1 MCCLYYYILPPR
13 RRSHPWATPERRG
26 VITLLIA
33 DFRSSPRYAA
43 SYRPPSL
50 CFSNRPP
57 HDYERV
63 FFPFFLREGAFASSI
78 FLSEPVNGVVF
89 RKRRLLFVVV
99 PPLPSIFLSASG
111 NNNHTY
117 RRGKVF
123 HSLFFLLLL
132 LLQNCLGDAHL
143 AAVAISPSAL
153 FLSFFNC
160 PLPGASFS
168 TTV

>member
-63 FFPFFLREGAFASSI
+63 FF
-78 FLSEPVNGVVF
+78 
-89 RKRRLLFVVV
+89 
-99 PPLPSIFLSASG
+99 
-111 NNNHTY
+111 
-117 RRGKVF
+117 
-123 HSLFFLLLL
+123 
-132 LLQNCLGDAHL
+132 
-143 AAVAISPSAL
+143 
-153 FLSFFNC
+153 FLSFFEKG
-160 PLPGASFS
+160 LSLLLYFFRSRSTASFS
-168 TTV
+168 VKDVCCLLLFLLFLLSSSRLLEIIIIHTEEARSSILFSFFFFFFFKIASAMHTSLL